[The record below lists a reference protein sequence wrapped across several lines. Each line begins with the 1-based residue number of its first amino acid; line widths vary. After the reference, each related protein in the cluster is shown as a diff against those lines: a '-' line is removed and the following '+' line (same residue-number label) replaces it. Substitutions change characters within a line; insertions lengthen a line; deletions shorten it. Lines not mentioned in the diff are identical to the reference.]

1 MGYGIFGDSADS
13 YQKLTFLFHLIVG
26 VWFRMNPDPYA
37 SPVPTE
43 EKWIVSGR
51 PCKACGSTNTS
62 KGDSLRRR
70 PSMILLLLLGWVFIL
85 VGYAVR
91 KSASVCRDCGE
102 INLYRS
108 TGSFIA
114 AVVLMALIVLLVIA
128 GMAEA

>member
-1 MGYGIFGDSADS
+1 
-13 YQKLTFLFHLIVG
+13 
-26 VWFRMNPDPYA
+26 MNPDPYA
-37 SPVPTE
+37 SPAPTD

-51 PCKACGSTNTS
+51 PCKTCGSTNTS
-62 KGDSLRRR
+62 KGDTLRRR
-70 PSMILLLLLGWVFIL
+70 PSIILLLFFGWIFLL

-102 INLYRS
+102 INRYRS

-114 AVVLMALIVLLVIA
+114 AVVLLVLIFFIVIA